1 MATSVSLTAPKRA
14 GAFPDALYDQRAETA
29 TLASLLLDPHS
40 AAPILSKLV
49 TANDYNDSDLGK
61 FVAATIQLHQAGRP
75 VRDPIVLLAD
85 WQAMGLTG
93 ELTTQAGIA
102 RLLVNDSSSV
112 SHTTYYAERVRDLS
126 RLRKIVVLARQLEAK
141 AATGKE
147 QPEDLVGWMDSQALG
162 IRHSATNDCQLI
174 GEVMSTV
181 IDDYEA
187 KMIAGE
193 KPALM
198 SGFPR
203 ADENGFVFSPG
214 ELTVLAA
221 RTSMGKTTMATQIGM
236 YHAAKGRSVMMAT
249 LEMKSTEV
257 ASRLLA
263 VASGNNHQALRLG
276 RVDEIAIKQ
285 MRDARAAIGSIPFR
299 LWSPGRVKV
308 GQIHAA
314 ASLAKAS
321 SKIELLIV
329 DLLNV
334 VKPDESK
341 DAEHVALGKITKG
354 IRDIAQQLQI
364 PVILV
369 AQLSRGAEGE
379 PPNLKHLKGSGEI
392 EQDADVIAFIH
403 SKQRASPDVEL
414 IIAKNRFGTIGS
426 VPLKFI
432 ANETRFADPSA
443 EVRASSNYRSEFD
456 SYNNSKGFDE

>member
-1 MATSVSLTAPKRA
+1 MAIAANLTAPKRT
-14 GAFPDALYDQRAETA
+14 GAFPEALYDERAEAA
-29 TLASLLLDPHS
+29 TLAGLLMAPNV
-40 AAPILSKLV
+40 AAPILSRIV
-49 TANDYNDSDLGK
+49 TEHDYNDSEIGK
-61 FVAATIQLHQAGRP
+61 LVQATIRMHQAGRP
-75 VRDPIVLLAD
+75 VCDPIVLLAD
-85 WQAMGLTG
+85 WQSMGLHG
-93 ELTTQAGIA
+93 VLTTQAGIA
-102 RLLVNDSSSV
+102 RLLVNDSSSANHV
-112 SHTTYYAERVRDLS
+112 AYYAERVRDLS
-126 RLRKIVVLARQLEAK
+126 RLRKLVVLARQLEAK
-141 AATGKE
+141 AASGKE
-147 QPEDLVGWMDSQALG
+147 EPEDLVGWMDSQALA
-162 IRHSATNDCQLI
+162 IRHSASNDCQLV
-174 GEVMSTV
+174 GEVMSAV
-181 IDDYEA
+181 IDDYEK
-187 KMIAGE
+187 KMLAGE

-198 SGFPR
+198 SGFPL

-236 YHAAKGRSVMMAT
+236 WHAIKGRSVMMAT

-276 RVDEIAIKQ
+276 RVDEISIKQ
-285 MRDARAAIGSIPFR
+285 MRDARESIGSIPFR

-308 GQIHAA
+308 GQIHAM
-314 ASLAKAS
+314 ASLAKSAN
-321 SKIELLIV
+321 KIELLIV

-379 PPNLKHLKGSGEI
+379 PPSLKHLKGSGEI

-403 SKQRASPDVEL
+403 SKKRGSSDIEL

-456 SYNNSKGFDE
+456 AYNNS

>member
-1 MATSVSLTAPKRA
+1 MAIATNLTPPKRA
-14 GAFPDALYDQRAETA
+14 GAFPDALYDQRAEEA
-29 TLASLLLDPHS
+29 TLASLLVNPSS
-40 AAPILSKLV
+40 AAPVLSKIV
-49 TANDYNDSDLGK
+49 TEHDYNDSEIGK
-61 FVAATIQLHQAGRP
+61 LVAATIQLHQAGRP

-85 WQAMGLTG
+85 WQSMGLTG
-93 ELTTQAGIA
+93 AITTQAGLA
-102 RLLVNDSSSV
+102 RLLVNDSSSAA
-112 SHTTYYAERVRDLS
+112 HATYYAERVRDLS
-126 RLRKIVVLARQLEAK
+126 RLRKLVLLARQIESK
-141 AATGKE
+141 AATGKSE
-147 QPEDLVGWMDSQALG
+147 PEELIGWMDSQVLG
-162 IRHSATNDCQLI
+162 IRHGGTNDCQLV
-174 GEVMSTV
+174 GDVMGQV
-181 IDDYEA
+181 IDDYER
-187 KMIAGE
+187 KMLAGE

-236 YHAAKGRSVMMAT
+236 YHAMKGRSVMMAT

-276 RVDEIAIKQ
+276 QVDEIAIKQ
-285 MRDARAAIGSIPFR
+285 MRDAREAVGSIPFR
-299 LWSPGRVKV
+299 LWSPGRAKV

-314 ASLAKAS
+314 AALAKAS
-321 SKIELLIV
+321 NKIELLIV

-334 VKPDESK
+334 IKPDDSK
-341 DAEHVALGKITKG
+341 DIEHVALGKITKG
-354 IRDIAQQLQI
+354 IRDIAQQLQV

-379 PPNLKHLKGSGEI
+379 PPSLKHLKGSGEI

-403 SKQRASPDVEL
+403 SKKRASPDVEL

-432 ANETRFADPSA
+432 ANETRFADPSS

-456 SYNNSKGFDE
+456 DYNNG